1 MKVEWKWLLG
11 QKLYLV
17 ADQLLQDKIRT
28 NKVKPVYPLQL
39 CWAGGIIMY
48 QLWALCDNIGEYCM
62 YKMNQPKTYPLG
74 IISSL
79 CGSCLNQRN
88 FECPIAESTAAHVQ
102 SYQTNTP
109 AFLKILDT
117 IVLGISNNFLALH
130 FMSQTHNL
138 NRWIWQDGNP

>member
-1 MKVEWKWLLG
+1 
-11 QKLYLV
+11 
-17 ADQLLQDKIRT
+17 
-28 NKVKPVYPLQL
+28 
-39 CWAGGIIMY
+39 
-48 QLWALCDNIGEYCM
+48 M
-62 YKMNQPKTYPLG
+62 YKMNQPKTHPLG

-88 FECPIAESTAAHVQ
+88 FECLIAESTAAHVQ

-138 NRWIWQDGNP
+138 NR